1 VVQKLNDPNISEKDE
16 KNNVIKWLDFSAD
29 KPKYEK

>member
-1 VVQKLNDPNISEKDE
+1 VVQNLNDPNISEKDE
-16 KNNVIKWLDFSAD
+16 KINFIKWLDFSAD